1 MFANVRLDVKEEE
14 EVQYHSDIFSFNVS
28 ISTRRP
34 DQSLGYQ
41 NSATGSNVYRMIQ
54 KFLKNTQ
61 VTLCGTLMYI
71 VIKRYPNESDVSDII
86 TQLRANNIF
95 AYVVVHDF
103 PSGGNNPGTLFDM
116 SSKTNGYCIFDHGPN
131 FWLAASQVAYPI
143 SSPNQFISHNYVVSG
158 SGRIQIPAFQTPAP
172 NSYGEQVL
180 VAITCQNHTLDSSF
194 ISVNYTI
201 QSLDGSWKFTG
212 PDIGGDQGWW
222 QEGTGIIAYPQ
233 INGSTS
239 YTWTIDYHY
248 ANNEPQFI
256 QARMYSYYYHDFLPL
271 PSY

>member
-14 EVQYHSDIFSFNVS
+14 EIQYHSDIYSFNGS
-28 ISTRRP
+28 ISARRP
-34 DQSLGYQ
+34 DASLGYQ
-41 NSATGSNVYRMIQ
+41 NSATGSNVYRIIQ

-61 VTLCGTLMYI
+61 APLCGTMMYI
-71 VIKRYPNESDVSDII
+71 IIKRYPNESDVSDII

-95 AYVVVHDF
+95 AYIAVHDI

-131 FWLAASQVAYPI
+131 FWLAALQVGYPNTD
-143 SSPNQFISHNYVVSG
+143 PNQFISHNYVM
-158 SGRIQIPAFQTPAP
+158 
-172 NSYGEQVL
+172 L
-180 VAITCQNHTLDSSF
+180 MAITCQNHTLDSSF

-201 QSLDGSWKFTG
+201 QSLDGSWQFSG
-212 PDIGGDQGWW
+212 PGGDSGYNR
-222 QEGTGIIAYPQ
+222 EGTGFFAFPQ
-233 INGSTS
+233 LNGSTS

-248 ANNEPQFI
+248 AGNEPQFI

-271 PSY
+271 PSD